1 MIYMSNPVFPA
12 PEHIRAARALLAWSQ
27 ADLARAASVAVSTV
41 ADFERGLRTPVPNNA
56 QAMKD
61 AIEAQG
67 ISFLPGGA
75 VVTAKMPAPT
85 IPKPGKPM
93 RWIEAQHLVQ
103 WAGTRDGQAKMPE
116 LISRLLLATH
126 GPAATLRFPSDDSIQ
141 HPGWDGVCDAPTGSP
156 YVPAGITAWEI
167 GVQRGKVSAKAED
180 DYVKRTADPLEIDPA
195 VSCFIFLT
203 PQRWPQKDVWAAEKK
218 QDGVWRDVRV
228 IDGDMLVHWLEL
240 YPGVAEWLAV
250 RIQRRPEGLRGLD
263 SIWREWSLATVTPLS
278 SNLIVVDR
286 DDQAAKVLAWLYG
299 PPATISLQAEASG
312 EAMAFVSGALAAL
325 PEPYRVYWTSR
336 ILAAQSEDV
345 ARQLIGLGPK
355 LAVILDGGDPGVA
368 AALVADGHHVLRAL
382 GSDVGAPHN
391 VVRLARPWRHHVESE
406 LEAMG
411 LEREEAHRLALQS
424 GRSLVVLRR
433 LMAASPAGRPG
444 WASSPIDPALLA
456 AMLAGGWRD
465 DYPVDREVL
474 ERLSEQSYDALVASL
489 APYAAAFDGPVR
501 RSGTAWRLASL
512 RDAWF
517 QLAPFLTDGHLD
529 RLNVAF
535 LAVMGERDPA
545 FDAKPEDRWKID
557 REPPKVASPDLR
569 HGLGEAMVALGVFPD
584 RANAASTA
592 TFAAHRN
599 VSALLEKAD
608 ERLWWSLSDSFRL
621 LSEAAP
627 QAFFDSIDAALD
639 RDPSPMAALFRSDEG
654 FIHPQEYLSDL
665 LWSLELHAWSPR
677 HLATV
682 SLLLARLADCD
693 PGGRVANRPK
703 ATLHRIFLPWVPQ
716 TYATAEQ
723 RLQVIDLILKRYNR
737 VGWELVLGI
746 APSMHG
752 FSTPSASPRWR
763 DYTVD
768 SAEPVTRLGIA
779 RTYDAIGERVIAH
792 VGNNAVRW
800 GELLEHWANFSP
812 AWRETAA
819 AQLAAATPAFDGAD
833 VSDFREKLRGLI
845 AKHEQFAGA
854 DWAMDAAAL
863 APLKVVF
870 ASLEPNDPAA
880 RHAWLFTRG
889 NHHFRRNL
897 SWEEARKRLADEQR
911 VAAAELAGSL
921 SIDALIDYALT
932 LQMPDALGA
941 GIVAADISEDR
952 KDAILDAAL
961 ARGELPS
968 TEMAQRMTFALA
980 GVRGV
985 AWLWDRFDAAV
996 AAGRPP
1002 SEIVPLMMA
1011 LPVEPPTWDRVA
1023 AAGAAIDAAYW
1034 RTIGTFRV
1042 PEGPAMHIAVEKLL
1056 AEDRGRS
1063 ALEMLIGPTDR
1074 EGDAADLLAVL
1085 RHPSTVSEEKTQA
1098 DHNDAV
1104 MFTYYVGKAFD
1115 RLDADHAVNEDEILK
1130 LEWIYFHALQ
1140 HSERPARTL
1149 HKALATN
1156 PAFFVELLRA
1166 VFGRIELEPDD
1177 AGARERARTIA
1188 SQAYHVLEDWS
1199 LVPGT
1204 RDDGSIDGAEL
1215 EEWVKTARKLCAE
1228 ADLADIGDSRI
1239 GQILSAPPL
1248 IAGEVWPPEPIREVI
1263 ELCRSRELEDGLAVG
1278 VSNRRGV
1285 TVRLPTDG
1293 GEQERDLATRYRADA
1308 LSCALTWPR
1317 TRAVLERIADSYDA
1331 HAKWMDERA
1340 EQRDWT

>member
-1 MIYMSNPVFPA
+1 MTSISGPAFPA
-12 PEHIRAARALLAWSQ
+12 PEQIRAARALLAWSQ
-27 ADLARAASVAVSTV
+27 ADLADAAGIAVSTV
-41 ADFERGLRTPVPNNA
+41 ADFERSFHGPANSAL
-56 QAMKD
+56 AMKD

-75 VVTAKMPAPT
+75 VVTEKIPAP
-85 IPKPGKPM
+85 IMPKPGKPL
-93 RWIEAQHLVQ
+93 RWIEAQHLVE

-141 HPGWDGVCDAPTGSP
+141 HPGWDGVCDAPTESF

-167 GVQRGKVSAKAED
+167 GVQRGKVPAKAED
-180 DYVKRTADPLEIDPA
+180 DYVKRTGDPLEIDPT

-203 PQRWPQKDVWAAEKK
+203 PQRWPQKDVWAAKKK

-240 YPGVAEWLAV
+240 HPGVAEWLAV

-325 PEPYRVYWTSR
+325 PEPYRVYWMSR
-336 ILAAQSEDV
+336 ILAVQSEDV
-345 ARQLIGLGPK
+345 ARQLVGLGPK
-355 LAVILDGGDPGVA
+355 LAVILDGGDSGVA

-391 VVRLARPWRHHVESE
+391 VIRLERPWRHHVESE

-433 LMAASPAGRPG
+433 LMSASSAGCPS
-444 WASSPIDPALLA
+444 WASSPIDQALLA

-465 DYPVDREVL
+465 DYPVDRKVL
-474 ERLSEQSYDALVASL
+474 ERLSGQSYDALVASM

-535 LAVMGERDPA
+535 LAVMGERDPS
-545 FDAKPEDRWKID
+545 FDAKPADRWKID
-557 REPPKVASPDLR
+557 REPPKIASPDLR

-584 RANAASTA
+584 RAKAASTA

-627 QAFFDSIDAALD
+627 QAFFNSIDVALN

-682 SLLLARLADCD
+682 SLLLAQLAELD
-693 PGGRVANRPK
+693 PGGRVSNRPK
-703 ATLHRIFLPWVPQ
+703 ATLHKIFLPWLPQ
-716 TYATAEQ
+716 TYATAER
-723 RLQVIDLILKRYNR
+723 RLQVIDLILKRYNC
-737 VGWELVLGI
+737 VGWELLIGI

-752 FSTPSASPRWR
+752 TSTPSASPRWR

-768 SAEPVTRLGIA
+768 YAEPVTRPGIA
-779 RTYDAIGERVIAH
+779 RAYDAIGERVLAH
-792 VGNNAVRW
+792 VGNNTVRW
-800 GELLEHWANFSP
+800 GELLDHWANFSP

-819 AQLAAATPAFDGAD
+819 AQLAAASSGFDGAGGG
-833 VSDFREKLRGLI
+833 DFREKLRGLI
-845 AKHEQFAGA
+845 VTHEQYAGA
-854 DWAMDAAAL
+854 DWTMDAAQL

-870 ASLEPNDPAA
+870 KLLEPNEPTA

-889 NHHFRRNL
+889 NHHFCGNMP
-897 SWEEARKRLADEQR
+897 WDEAEKRLADERR
-911 VAAAELAGSL
+911 VAVAELAGSL
-921 SIDALIDYALT
+921 SVDALVDYALT
-932 LQMPDALGA
+932 LQMSNELGA
-941 GIVAADISEDR
+941 AFAVADITEDL
-952 KDAILDAAL
+952 KDAILDAAI
-961 ARGELPS
+961 ARGEPPL
-968 TEMAQRMTFALA
+968 TDMVQRMTFALA
-980 GVRGV
+980 EVRGV
-985 AWLWDRFDAAV
+985 AWLWDRFDTAIAT
-996 AAGRPP
+996 GRPP
-1002 SEIVPLMMA
+1002 NEIVPLMMA
-1011 LPVEPPTWDRVA
+1011 LPVEPPTWERVA

-1034 RTIGTFRV
+1034 QTIRTFRV
-1042 PEGPAMHIAVEKLL
+1042 TEGPAMHIAVEKLL

-1063 ALEMLIGPTDR
+1063 ALQMLIGPTDR
-1074 EGDAADLLAVL
+1074 EGYVADLLDVL

-1098 DHNDAV
+1098 DHNDLT
-1104 MFTYYVGKAFD
+1104 MFTHYVGKAFV
-1115 RLDADHAVNEDEILK
+1115 RLDADDAVGEDEILK
-1130 LEWIYFHALQ
+1130 LEWVYFHALQ

-1156 PAFFVELLRA
+1156 PAFFVELLHA
-1166 VFGRIELEPDD
+1166 VFGKIELEPDD
-1177 AGARERARTIA
+1177 SDARERARTIA
-1188 SQAYHVLEDWS
+1188 SQAYHVLEDWA

-1215 EEWVKTARKLCAE
+1215 EKWVKTARKLCAE

-1239 GQILSAPPL
+1239 GQILSAPPVVADE
-1248 IAGEVWPPEPIREVI
+1248 IWPPEPICEVI
-1263 ELCRSRELEDGLAVG
+1263 ELCRSRNLEDGLAVG
-1278 VSNRRGV
+1278 VSNRRSV

-1293 GEQERDLATRYRADA
+1293 GKQERDLAERYRADA
-1308 LSCALTWPR
+1308 LFCAQTWPR
-1317 TRAVLERIADSYDA
+1317 TGALLERIAESYDA
-1331 HAKWMDERA
+1331 LAKWEDEHA

>member
-1 MIYMSNPVFPA
+1 MTFMADPAFPA

-27 ADLARAASVAVSTV
+27 ADLARAASVATSTV
-41 ADFERGLRTPVPNNA
+41 ADFERGVRTPVANNA
-56 QAMKD
+56 QAIKD
-61 AIEAQG
+61 VIEAQG

-75 VVTAKMPAPT
+75 VVAAKMPAPA
-85 IPKPGKPM
+85 IPKSGKPM

-126 GPAATLRFPSDDSIQ
+126 GPAAALRFPSDDSIQ
-141 HPGWDGVCDAPTGSP
+141 HPGWDGVCDAPTAST
-156 YVPAGITAWEI
+156 YVPTGVSAWEI

-195 VSCFIFLT
+195 QSCFIFVT

-218 QDGVWRDVRV
+218 RDGVWRDVRV

-250 RIQRRPEGLRGLD
+250 RIQRRPEGLRGLE

-299 PPATISLQAEASG
+299 PPAAISLQAEASG
-312 EAMAFVSGALAAL
+312 EAMAFVAGALAAL
-325 PEPYRVYWTSR
+325 PESYRVYWTSR
-336 ILAAQSEDV
+336 LLAAQSEDV
-345 ARQLIGLGPK
+345 ARQLVGLGPK
-355 LAVILDGGDPGVA
+355 LAVVLDGGDPGLA

-382 GSDVGAPHN
+382 GSDVGAPHD
-391 VVRLARPWRHHVESE
+391 VIRLARPWRHHVERE

-411 LEREEAHRLALQS
+411 LERDEAHRLALQS

-465 DYPVDREVL
+465 DYPVDRGVL
-474 ERLSEQSYDALVASL
+474 ERLSGLSYEALVAAL
-489 APYAAAFDGPVR
+489 APYSAAFDGPVR
-501 RSGTAWRLASL
+501 RSGTAWRIASL

-517 QLAPFLTDGHLD
+517 QLAPFLTDAHLD
-529 RLNVAF
+529 RLCAAF
-535 LAVMGERDPA
+535 LAEMGERDPA

-569 HGLGEAMVALGVFPD
+569 HGLGEAMVALGVFPE
-584 RANAASTA
+584 RASAASTA
-592 TFAAHRN
+592 TLAAHRN

-608 ERLWWSLSDSFRL
+608 DRLWWSLSDNFRL

-627 QAFFDSIDAALD
+627 QAFFDSIDSALD

-665 LWSLELHAWSPR
+665 LWSLELHAWSPG

-682 SLLLARLADCD
+682 SLILARLADRD

-703 ATLHRIFLPWVPQ
+703 ATLQRIFLPWVPQ

-723 RLQVIDLILKRYNR
+723 RLQVIDLVLKRYNR
-737 VGWELVLGI
+737 VGWELLLGI

-779 RTYDAIGERVIAH
+779 RTYDAIGERVLAH
-792 VGNNAVRW
+792 VGNDTIRW
-800 GELLEHWANFSP
+800 GEVLDHWANFSP
-812 AWRETAA
+812 AWREAAA
-819 AQLAAATPAFDGAD
+819 AQLAAVASAFCPDGVA
-833 VSDFREKLRGLI
+833 DFREKLRGLI

-870 ASLEPNDPAA
+870 ASLEPSDPAS

-889 NHHFRRNL
+889 NHHFRRDL
-897 SWEEARKRLADEQR
+897 SWEEANKRLADEQR

-921 SIDALIDYALT
+921 SVDALVGYALT

-941 GIVAADISEDR
+941 GIVAADVAEDR
-952 KDAILDAAL
+952 TDAILDAAL
-961 ARGELPS
+961 ARGETRS
-968 TEMAQRMTFALA
+968 TDMALRMTFALA
-980 GVRGV
+980 EVRGV
-985 AWLWDRFDAAV
+985 GWLWDRFDAAV
-996 AAGRPP
+996 RAGRPA

-1011 LPVEPPTWDRVA
+1011 LPVEPATWDRVA
-1023 AAGAAIDAAYW
+1023 AAGTAIDSAYW
-1034 RTIGTFRV
+1034 RAIGTFRV
-1042 PEGPAMHIAVEKLL
+1042 PEGPAMHLAVERLL
-1056 AEDRGRS
+1056 AEDRGRA

-1085 RHPSTVSEEKTQA
+1085 RHPSTVNEEAAGDDRHDVT
-1098 DHNDAV
+1098 
-1104 MFTYYVGKAFD
+1104 MFTYYVGKAFE
-1115 RLDADHAVNEDEILK
+1115 RLDADDAVDEDEILK

-1140 HSERPARTL
+1140 HSDRPARPL

-1156 PAFFVELLRA
+1156 PAFFVELLHA
-1166 VFGRIELEPDD
+1166 VFGKIELEPDD

-1204 RDDGSIDGAEL
+1204 GEDGSIDGAEL
-1215 EEWVKTARKLCAE
+1215 EEWVKVARKLCGE

-1248 IAGEVWPPEPIREVI
+1248 VAGVVWPPEPIRDVI
-1263 ELCRSRELEDGLAVG
+1263 ELCRSRDLEDGLAVG

-1293 GEQERDLATRYRADA
+1293 GELERDLAARYRADA
-1308 LSCALTWPR
+1308 LACALTWPR
-1317 TRAVLERIADSYDA
+1317 TRAVLERIAESYDA
-1331 HAKWMDERA
+1331 HAKWEDEHA
-1340 EQRDWT
+1340 EQRDWA

>member
-1 MIYMSNPVFPA
+1 MTLMNDPVFPA

-41 ADFERGLRTPVPNNA
+41 ADFERGQRTPVANNA

-75 VVTAKMPAPT
+75 VVTAKMPPPA

-126 GPAATLRFPSDDSIQ
+126 GPAAKLRFPSDDSIQ
-141 HPGWDGVCDAPTGSP
+141 HPGWDGVCDAPMASP
-156 YVPAGITAWEI
+156 YVPAGVTAWEI
-167 GVQRGKVSAKAED
+167 GVQRGKVSTKAEE
-180 DYVKRTADPLEIDPA
+180 DYVKRSADPLEIDPTQ
-195 VSCFIFLT
+195 SCFIFVT

-218 QDGVWRDVRV
+218 RDGMWRDVRV

-250 RIQRRPEGLRGLD
+250 RIQRRPEGLRGLY

-299 PPATISLQAEASG
+299 PPTTISLQAEASG
-312 EAMAFVSGALAAL
+312 EAMAFVAGALAAL
-325 PEPYRVYWTSR
+325 PEPYRLYWTSR

-345 ARQLIGLGPK
+345 ARQLVGLGPK
-355 LAVILDGGDPGVA
+355 LAVILDGGDPGLA

-382 GSDVGAPHN
+382 GSDVGAPRD
-391 VVRLARPWRHHVESE
+391 VVRLARPWRHHVERE
-406 LEAMG
+406 LEEMK

-433 LMAASPAGRPG
+433 LMAASPAGRPA

-465 DYPVDREVL
+465 DYPADREAL
-474 ERLSEQSYDALVASL
+474 ERLSGQSYEALVAAL

-517 QLAPFLTDGHLD
+517 QLAPFLTDAHLD
-529 RLNVAF
+529 RLSAAF
-535 LAVMGERDPA
+535 LAVLGKRDPGY
-545 FDAKPEDRWKID
+545 DAKPEDRWKID

-569 HGLGEAMVALGVFPD
+569 HGLGEAMAALGVFPE
-584 RANAASTA
+584 RASAASTA
-592 TFAAHRN
+592 GYAAHRD
-599 VSALLEKAD
+599 VGALLGNAD

-627 QAFFDSIDAALD
+627 QAFFDSIDGALD
-639 RDPSPMAALFRSDEG
+639 RAPSPMAALFRSDVG

-677 HLATV
+677 HLATI
-682 SLLLARLADCD
+682 SLILARLADRD
-693 PGGRVANRPK
+693 PGGRAGNRPK
-703 ATLHRIFLPWVPQ
+703 ATLQRIFLPWVPQ

-723 RLQVIDLILKRYNR
+723 RLQVIDLVLKRYNR
-737 VGWELVLGI
+737 VGWELLLGI

-752 FSTPSASPRWR
+752 FSTPSSSPRWR

-779 RTYDAIGERVIAH
+779 RAYDAIGERVLSH
-792 VGNNAVRW
+792 VGNDSTRW
-800 GELLEHWANFSP
+800 GELLDHWANFGS
-812 AWRETAA
+812 AWRETAV
-819 AQLAAATPAFDGAD
+819 AQLAAAAPAFDTAGAA
-833 VSDFREKLRGLI
+833 DFRERLRGLI
-845 AKHEQFAGA
+845 AKHEQFSGA
-854 DWAMDAAAL
+854 DWAMDGAAL

-870 ASLEPNDPAA
+870 ASLESNDPAT

-897 SWEEARKRLADEQR
+897 SWEEAAKRLADEQR
-911 VAAAELAGSL
+911 VAAAELAGSV
-921 SIDALIDYALT
+921 SVNALVDYALT

-941 GIVAADISEDR
+941 GIVAADIAENR

-961 ARGELPS
+961 SRGEPRS
-968 TEMAQRMTFALA
+968 TEMALRMTFALA
-980 GVRGV
+980 EARGR
-985 AWLWDRFDAAV
+985 AWLWDRFEAAV
-996 AAGRPP
+996 GAGRPP

-1011 LPVEPPTWDRVA
+1011 LPVEPATWDRVA
-1023 AAGAAIDAAYW
+1023 AAGEENDSAYW
-1034 RTIGTFRV
+1034 RAIGTFRV

-1056 AEDRGRS
+1056 VEDRGRS

-1074 EGDAADLLAVL
+1074 DGDAADLLAVL
-1085 RHPSTVSEEKTQA
+1085 RHPSTVSEEKAQA

-1104 MFTYYVGKAFD
+1104 MFTYYVGKAFN
-1115 RLDADHAVNEDEILK
+1115 RLDADDAVDEDEILK

-1149 HKALATN
+1149 HKALARK
-1156 PAFFVELLRA
+1156 PAFFVELLHA
-1166 VFGRIELEPDD
+1166 VFGKMELEPDD
-1177 AGARERARTIA
+1177 VGGRERARTIA

-1199 LVPGT
+1199 LMPGT
-1204 RDDGSIDGAEL
+1204 RDDGSIDGAEM
-1215 EEWVKTARKLCAE
+1215 EEWVKTARKLCAG

-1248 IAGEVWPPEPIREVI
+1248 VAGEVWPPEPIREVI
-1263 ELCRSRELEDGLAVG
+1263 ELCRSRDLEDGLLIG

-1293 GEQERDLATRYRADA
+1293 GEQERDLAARYRADA
-1308 LSCALTWPR
+1308 LACALTWPR
-1317 TRAVLERIADSYDA
+1317 TRAVLERIAESYDA
-1331 HAKWMDERA
+1331 HAKWEDEHA